1 MASEENQLQFVER
14 SESFLETP
22 LSPRVTVVSKTSS
35 QTNFSLALTVV
46 DTDLVSTAFSH
57 EMINTDSSKELANCD
72 SSQELADASSQEPTN
87 PASSLELNRS
97 ISIDSQRSEVNVE
110 IDGIRETCFSPT
122 QKVMSTRVRTV
133 YSRSSSGGNSGMEVD
148 QAISAASNPSDSDS
162 PFSEQ
167 VIEGTFEE
175 SGQRE
180 RKTSDSYY
188 IKQTYQI
195 SSTESTSL
203 SVTAIKNV
211 TFKSSRDVEIGKSG
225 NESSTRTVEK
235 TGDFVAEGA
244 QHLDSP
250 KDKHAHLDW
259 FGSGQEV
266 DQGLNRLKTARED
279 VQQLIQS
286 TYMVSDITSVIDND
300 SMGPD
305 SLKAKAQESMTNNLS
320 TYGSSVD
327 TISVN
332 ANFNQNS
339 IVHYPDSLSL
349 KKDESATENTE
360 CPPRLTYSPGIAIR
374 SYALEELVDKKSR
387 TTPERSDTVDLEAA
401 VRSTRFDEESS
412 QVDLDIGKSVD
423 ELPSG
428 EAIPHLKKVDFSQFR
443 KTKEQSARSITTEEV
458 NMFKVTKIQK
468 VSLGDEA
475 HTAEI
480 KSPTVHENKEEE
492 DELLDQLVDLESIQV
507 GYRFH
512 DVGMMIGAGGICN
525 MAFDD
530 TDDSAYVAAQ
540 QNPSAL
546 TQPSESFDSLETS
559 SGQSTESFSL
569 LNQPSGKEL
578 PGSTESLTS
587 FLCEESSSLNQNS
600 SVFSSTTLQD
610 GERFNQLVESRTST
624 EFISNVS
631 DSHSPSTLELGKVE
645 NKIVMENNDSQVVV
659 KESENTYKSED
670 ISNSTVAKTETETA
684 MKTKV
689 ESVVTVSKKETGNKK
704 KSKTKKG
711 GNIAAAKKETEMA
724 SKTSEVTD
732 ATINS
737 PNISPASHS
746 YIEKL
751 AQEVSAEVKKV
762 VKQEAGNKKNKGKN
776 RSSKAKKDK
785 AAKNQS
791 NASAEDASA
800 SLCQPQASVNIPDIK
815 ETDLSKINDGCS
827 INIPSQTERSE
838 TEMATTTQS
847 NVSVNQANLS
857 DSVSL
862 GSSVKTLSQTERSET
877 EVAPT
882 SQSNINVNQAN
893 LSDSVSL
900 GSRVKT
906 LSQTERSETEV
917 APTSQSNINVNQANL
932 SDSVL
937 LGSSVKTLSQTER
950 SETEVAPTS
959 QSNINVNQANLSDS
973 VSLGSSVKT
982 LSQTER
988 SETEMESTTQSNMNV
1003 NQANLSDSVSLG
1015 SSVKTLS
1022 QTERSE
1028 TEMESTTQ
1036 SNMNVN
1042 QANLSDSVSLG
1053 SSVKTLSQT
1062 ERSETE
1068 MESTTQ
1074 SNMNVNQAN
1083 LSDSVSLGSSVK
1095 TLSQTERSE
1104 TEMESTTQ
1112 SNMNVNQANLSDSV
1126 SLGSSV
1132 KTLSQTERS
1141 ETEMATTTQ
1150 SNVSVNQA
1158 NLSDSVS
1165 LGSSVKTLSQ
1175 TELSETEVAPTSQ
1188 SSVIVNQAN
1197 LSDSVL
1203 LGSNVKTLS
1212 QTERLESEV
1221 ASTTQSN
1228 ISVNQANLSD
1238 SVSLGSSVK
1247 TLSQTERLESEVA
1260 STTQSN
1266 ISVNQ
1271 ANLSDSVSLGSS
1283 VKTLSQTERLESEVA
1298 STTQSNIS
1306 VNQANLSDSVSL
1318 GSSVKTLSQTER
1330 LESEVASTTQSNIS
1344 VNQANLSDSVSLGSS
1359 VKTLSQTER
1368 LETEVAPTSQSNI
1381 SVNQANLSDSVSLGS
1396 SVKTLSQTERLESE
1410 VASTTQSNI
1419 SVNQANLSDS
1429 VSLGSSVKTLSQT
1442 ERSETE
1448 VLSTK
1453 SIISVNQ
1460 TNQSSLLSQGSSV
1473 SITKEGSLKINT
1485 KEKGASLLKLTAMSR
1500 PRRPIPVTR
1509 RFNVNQKFES
1519 SLKSLG
1525 GILKSE
1531 SVFIDIY
1538 FDTPDFDLTLADCW
1552 LRTHNGRWQ
1561 LHANFCK
1568 LLNDETKR
1576 EYFEIESTNVILE
1589 TLERILKSKNAKAT
1603 SDASVALF
1611 VVRSGLK
1618 EFVRYRTTRKT
1629 YVLQDMTIDLEL
1641 PEYGFWVGSVT
1652 STGNGGRRPC
1662 DALNEI
1668 YAFWKK
1674 TGVDALN
1681 LLRD

>member
-1 MASEENQLQFVER
+1 IKTLFGVHLLAVVMASEENQMQFVER

-87 PASSLELNRS
+87 PASCLELNRS

-339 IVHYPDSLSL
+339 IVHYSDSLSL

-480 KSPTVHENKEEE
+480 KSPTAHENKEEE

-540 QNPSAL
+540 QNPSAH

-587 FLCEESSSLNQNS
+587 FLSEESTSLNQNS

-800 SLCQPQASVNIPDIK
+800 SLSQPQASVNIQDIK

-838 TEMATTTQS
+838 TEVASAIQS
-847 NVSVNQANLS
+847 NISVNQASLS

-862 GSSVKTLSQTERSET
+862 GSSVKTLSQTERSES

-882 SQSNINVNQAN
+882 SQSNI
-893 LSDSVSL
+893 
-900 GSRVKT
+900 
-906 LSQTERSETEV
+906 
-917 APTSQSNINVNQANL
+917 
-932 SDSVL
+932 
-937 LGSSVKTLSQTER
+937 
-950 SETEVAPTS
+950 
-959 QSNINVNQANLSDS
+959 
-973 VSLGSSVKT
+973 
-982 LSQTER
+982 
-988 SETEMESTTQSNMNV
+988 
-1003 NQANLSDSVSLG
+1003 
-1015 SSVKTLS
+1015 
-1022 QTERSE
+1022 
-1028 TEMESTTQ
+1028 
-1036 SNMNVN
+1036 
-1042 QANLSDSVSLG
+1042 
-1053 SSVKTLSQT
+1053 
-1062 ERSETE
+1062 
-1068 MESTTQ
+1068 
-1074 SNMNVNQAN
+1074 
-1083 LSDSVSLGSSVK
+1083 
-1095 TLSQTERSE
+1095 
-1104 TEMESTTQ
+1104 
-1112 SNMNVNQANLSDSV
+1112 
-1126 SLGSSV
+1126 
-1132 KTLSQTERS
+1132 
-1141 ETEMATTTQ
+1141 
-1150 SNVSVNQA
+1150 SVNQA

-1175 TELSETEVAPTSQ
+1175 TELLETEVAPTTQ
-1188 SSVIVNQAN
+1188 SNISVNQAN
-1197 LSDSVL
+1197 LSDSVS
-1203 LGSNVKTLS
+1203 LGSNINKTLSQTERSETEVASTTQSNISVNQANLSDSVSLGSNINKTLSQTERSETEVASTTQSNINVNQANLSDSVSLGSNINKTLSQTERSETEVASTTQSNISVNQANLSDSVPLGSSVKTLS
-1212 QTERLESEV
+1212 QTERSETEM

-1247 TLSQTERLESEVA
+1247 TLSQTERL
-1260 STTQSN
+1260 
-1266 ISVNQ
+1266 
-1271 ANLSDSVSLGSS
+1271 
-1283 VKTLSQTERLESEVA
+1283 
-1298 STTQSNIS
+1298 
-1306 VNQANLSDSVSL
+1306 
-1318 GSSVKTLSQTER
+1318 
-1330 LESEVASTTQSNIS
+1330 
-1344 VNQANLSDSVSLGSS
+1344 
-1359 VKTLSQTER
+1359 
-1368 LETEVAPTSQSNI
+1368 
-1381 SVNQANLSDSVSLGS
+1381 
-1396 SVKTLSQTERLESE
+1396 
-1410 VASTTQSNI
+1410 
-1419 SVNQANLSDS
+1419 
-1429 VSLGSSVKTLSQT
+1429 
-1442 ERSETE
+1442 ETE

-1500 PRRPIPVTR
+1500 PGRPIQVTR

-1576 EYFEIESTNVILE
+1576 EYFETESTNVILE

-1674 TGVDALN
+1674 TGK
-1681 LLRD
+1681 